1 MVKRE
6 KTFLEKLK
14 GDFGKLILGSIIL
27 NILFLI
33 FGIIIFMNVNLT
45 IEVVGVIIGI
55 YFVVFGLFDI
65 FEYLSKNIA
74 PIFKYKI
81 FGAVVSILLGLF
93 IIFNPFKI
101 VKIITFT
108 LGIYLVV
115 ISILKLFTTFNL
127 KKYGYDGWL
136 VMLVTSFVLL
146 IFGVFIAVNPMAAM
160 DLVQVAAIFIIL
172 SSILEICNLIMIY
185 SKAKDIVKLFKKE
198 SEVIQ

>member
-1 MVKRE
+1 MVKKE

-65 FEYLSKNIA
+65 VEYLSKNIA

-185 SKAKDIVKLFKKE
+185 SKTKDIVKLFKKE
-198 SEVIQ
+198 S

>member
-1 MVKRE
+1 MVKKE

-65 FEYLSKNIA
+65 VEYLSKNVV

-185 SKAKDIVKLFKKE
+185 SKTKDIVKLFKKE
-198 SEVIQ
+198 S

>member
-1 MVKRE
+1 MVKKE

-65 FEYLSKNIA
+65 FEYLSKNIV

-198 SEVIQ
+198 S

>member
-1 MVKRE
+1 MTKGG
-6 KTFLEKLK
+6 TFLEKLK
-14 GDFGKLILGSIIL
+14 VGFGKFILGSIIL
-27 NILFLI
+27 NILFLL
-33 FGIIIFMNVNLT
+33 FGIVIFMNVNVT
-45 IEVVGVIIGI
+45 AQMVGVITGI
-55 YFVVFGLFDI
+55 YFIIFGLFAI
-65 FEYLSKNIA
+65 IEFLSKKEV

-81 FGAVVSILLGLF
+81 FGGILTILLGFF
-93 IIFNPFKI
+93 IMFNPFKI

-185 SKAKDIVKLFKKE
+185 SKAKDIVKLFKEEK
-198 SEVIQ
+198 

>member
-1 MVKRE
+1 MVKKE

-65 FEYLSKNIA
+65 VEYLSKNIA

-198 SEVIQ
+198 S

>member
-65 FEYLSKNIA
+65 FEYLSKNIV

-185 SKAKDIVKLFKKE
+185 SKAKDIVKFFQTE
-198 SEVIQ
+198 R

>member
-1 MVKRE
+1 MVKE

-65 FEYLSKNIA
+65 VEYLSKNIA

-198 SEVIQ
+198 S

>member
-1 MVKRE
+1 MVKKE

-185 SKAKDIVKLFKKE
+185 SKAKDIVKLFKEEK
-198 SEVIQ
+198 

>member
-198 SEVIQ
+198 R

>member
-1 MVKRE
+1 MVKKE

-115 ISILKLFTTFNL
+115 ISILKLLTTFNL

-198 SEVIQ
+198 R

>member
-1 MVKRE
+1 MVKKE

-45 IEVVGVIIGI
+45 IDVVGVIIGI

-115 ISILKLFTTFNL
+115 ISILKLLTTFNL

-198 SEVIQ
+198 R

>member
-1 MVKRE
+1 
-6 KTFLEKLK
+6 
-14 GDFGKLILGSIIL
+14 
-27 NILFLI
+27 
-33 FGIIIFMNVNLT
+33 MNVNLT

-115 ISILKLFTTFNL
+115 ISILKLLTTFNL

-172 SSILEICNLIMIY
+172 S
-185 SKAKDIVKLFKKE
+185 
-198 SEVIQ
+198 IQTTPL

>member
-1 MVKRE
+1 MVKKE

-65 FEYLSKNIA
+65 VEYLSKNIA

-101 VKIITFT
+101 VKIITFA
-108 LGIYLVV
+108 LGIYLII
-115 ISILKLFTTFNL
+115 ISICKLLESFNL

-136 VMLVTSFVLL
+136 IMLVTSFLLL
-146 IFGVFIAVNPMAAM
+146 IFGVFIAVNPLEASM
-160 DLVQVAAIFIIL
+160 DIIQVMAIFIIL

-185 SKAKDIVKLFKKE
+185 SKTKDIVKLFKNEK
-198 SEVIQ
+198 

>member
-1 MVKRE
+1 MVKNE

-185 SKAKDIVKLFKKE
+185 SKAKDIVKLFKEEK
-198 SEVIQ
+198 

>member
-1 MVKRE
+1 MVKKE

-198 SEVIQ
+198 K

>member
-1 MVKRE
+1 MVKKE

-65 FEYLSKNIA
+65 VEYLSKNVV

-198 SEVIQ
+198 R

>member
-65 FEYLSKNIA
+65 FEYLSKNIV

-198 SEVIQ
+198 R

>member
-1 MVKRE
+1 MVKKE

-65 FEYLSKNIA
+65 VEYLSKNVV

-198 SEVIQ
+198 S

>member
-1 MVKRE
+1 MVKKE

-14 GDFGKLILGSIIL
+14 GDFGRLILGSIIL

-65 FEYLSKNIA
+65 VEYLSKNVV

-81 FGAVVSILLGLF
+81 FGAVISILLGLF
-93 IIFNPFKI
+93 IIFNPLKI

-198 SEVIQ
+198 S

>member
-1 MVKRE
+1 VVPVDDYVAESQIKRE
-6 KTFLEKLK
+6 FHSLFAWQNTLCK
-14 GDFGKLILGSIIL
+14 GSF
-27 NILFLI
+27 
-33 FGIIIFMNVNLT
+33 
-45 IEVVGVIIGI
+45 
-55 YFVVFGLFDI
+55 
-65 FEYLSKNIA
+65 
-74 PIFKYKI
+74 FKYKI

-108 LGIYLVV
+108 LGIYLIV

-185 SKAKDIVKLFKKE
+185 SKAKDIVKLFKEEK
-198 SEVIQ
+198 

>member
-1 MVKRE
+1 MVKKE

-101 VKIITFT
+101 VKIITFN

-185 SKAKDIVKLFKKE
+185 SKAKDIVKLFKEEK
-198 SEVIQ
+198 

>member
-1 MVKRE
+1 MVKKE

-127 KKYGYDGWL
+127 KK
-136 VMLVTSFVLL
+136 
-146 IFGVFIAVNPMAAM
+146 
-160 DLVQVAAIFIIL
+160 
-172 SSILEICNLIMIY
+172 
-185 SKAKDIVKLFKKE
+185 
-198 SEVIQ
+198 

>member
-1 MVKRE
+1 MVKKE

-55 YFVVFGLFDI
+55 YFVGFGLFDI

-115 ISILKLFTTFNL
+115 ISILKLLTTFNL

-198 SEVIQ
+198 R